1 MKFKLIIDQNAEE
14 EMILKVKQPSSFT
27 KQIESFIQTYKSQY
41 VIGTY
46 EDEICKLLFTEIECI
61 TIIDRKVIVVHQ
73 NRKHYRIQERLRD
86 LELILPDYFL
96 RINKSTIANMHSIV
110 RFQSLITGSV
120 NVIFQSGYQDY
131 VSRRCLSEIKRTFKN
146 L

>member
-61 TIIDRKVIVVHQ
+61 TIIDRKVIVIHQ
-73 NRKHYRIQERLRD
+73 NTKHYRIQERLRD

-131 VSRRCLSEIKRTFKN
+131 VSRRCLSEIKRRFKK

>member
-1 MKFKLIIDQNAEE
+1 MKYKLIIDQNAEE
-14 EMILKVKQPSSFT
+14 EMILKVKEPSSFT
-27 KQIESFIQTYKSQY
+27 KQIEYFIQTYESQY

-46 EDEICKLLFTEIECI
+46 EDETCKLLFTEIECI

-131 VSRRCLSEIKRTFKN
+131 VSRRCLSEIKRRFKK

>member
-1 MKFKLIIDQNAEE
+1 MKYKLIIDQNAEE
-14 EMILKVKQPSSFT
+14 EMILKVKEPSSFT
-27 KQIESFIQTYKSQY
+27 KQIEYFIQTYESQY

-46 EDEICKLLFTEIECI
+46 EDETCKLLFTEIECI
-61 TIIDRKVIVVHQ
+61 TIINRKVFVIHQ
-73 NRKHYRIQERLRD
+73 NMKHYRIQERLRD

-96 RINKSTIANMHSIV
+96 RINKSTIANIHSIV
-110 RFQSLITGSV
+110 RFQSFITGSV

-131 VSRRCLSEIKRTFKN
+131 VSRRCLSEIKRRFKK